1 MKKNYYFRRLKKY
14 SLISKIVLLFLI
26 LTGCAGDIEK
36 NVVFQVS
43 TISALMEGVYDGEI
57 EVGQLLKEGDF
68 GIGSFEHLDG
78 EMVVLDGKVYQVQGD
93 GTVIETDDNIKVPF
107 ATVTWFE
114 PDSQIQL
121 NNVESYSVL
130 KEELSRLLHSP
141 NMFYAFKVEE
151 TFEYVQTRSVYP
163 QSKPYPPLVDV
174 TSMQSVFEYR
184 NIEGSLVGFW
194 VPSLAEGVNMPG
206 FHLHFLSKDLKGGGH
221 LLDCRISEAG
231 AETDVLTG
239 FHMLFPE
246 NDNFTQVDLGNIN
259 QEDIK
264 KAEQ

>member
-1 MKKNYYFRRLKKY
+1 MKKSCYFRKLKKY
-14 SLISKIVLLFLI
+14 SLIIKIVLLSLI
-26 LTGCAGDIEK
+26 FTECAGDTK
-36 NVVFQVS
+36 KDVVFQVS
-43 TISALMEGVYDGEI
+43 TLSALMKGVYDGEI

-68 GIGSFEHLDG
+68 GIGTFEHLDG
-78 EMVVLDGKVYQVQGD
+78 EMVVLDGKVYQVRGD
-93 GTVIETDDNIKVPF
+93 GTVIEIDENIKVPF
-107 ATVTWFE
+107 ATVTSFE

-121 NNVESYSVL
+121 NGIESYSVL
-130 KEELSRLLHSP
+130 KDELSRLLHSP
-141 NMFYAFKVEE
+141 NMFYAFKVEG

-174 TSMQSVFEYR
+174 TNMQSVFEYR

-206 FHLHFLSKDLKGGGH
+206 FHLHFLAKDLKSGGH

-231 AETDVLTG
+231 AEMDILTG
-239 FHMLFPE
+239 FHMLLPE
-246 NDNFTQVDLGNIN
+246 NDNFEQVDLGNIN
-259 QEDIK
+259 QEDVK